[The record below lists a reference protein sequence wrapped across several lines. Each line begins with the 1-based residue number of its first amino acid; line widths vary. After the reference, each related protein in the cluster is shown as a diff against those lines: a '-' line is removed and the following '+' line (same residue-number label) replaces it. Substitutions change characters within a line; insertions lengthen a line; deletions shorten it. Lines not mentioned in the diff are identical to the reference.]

1 MADSPDVT
9 QYMAHVWSR
18 WRFVAA
24 ACAIAFALSLGASLW
39 TPAQYTA
46 TARILIEPP
55 ATGSAMA
62 VSPIYLEMLRSYE
75 HFARSDNL
83 FQRALEK
90 FELRRERPGRSIE
103 SWKRAI
109 LHVETP
115 RNTRILE
122 IAVTLPDPRK
132 AQAMA
137 QFLAEETVRA
147 TRAVG
152 DESELEAIAK
162 MEAQVKA
169 LDDELNRMGIPADQ
183 RIVRRETPGLRRS
196 GLEVAWDL
204 VRQRL
209 EEVRAASGARTERLR
224 LVDRGIVPESPSS
237 PKVRRNV
244 FVAVVFAFAASLLYL
259 TIRYAIDAQR
269 RRD

>member
-1 MADSPDVT
+1 MPESPDVCS
-9 QYMAHVWSR
+9 YLAHVRGR

-24 ACAIAFALSLGASLW
+24 ACAVAAALALGASLW
-39 TPAQYTA
+39 MPAEYTA

-75 HFARSDNL
+75 HFALSDNL
-83 FQRALEK
+83 FSRALEK
-90 FELRRERPGRSIE
+90 FDLRKSRPGRTIE
-103 SWKRAI
+103 SWKRAV
-109 LHVETP
+109 LEVETP

-122 IAVTLPDPRK
+122 IRVKLPDPKR

-152 DESELEAIAK
+152 DESEQEAIVK
-162 MEAQVKA
+162 MEAQVKS
-169 LDDELNRMGIPADQ
+169 LDEELNRMGIAPEQ
-183 RIVRRETPGLRRS
+183 RILRREARDVRRS
-196 GLEVAWDL
+196 GVEVAYDL

-209 EEVRAASGARTERLR
+209 EEARAASGARGERLR
-224 LVDRGIVPESPSS
+224 LVDPGIVPESPTS

-244 FVAVVFAFAASLLYL
+244 FVAVLFAFAASLLYL
-259 TIRYAIDAQR
+259 TIGFAIDAQR
-269 RRD
+269 RGD